1 MESSLPLFSA
11 SGVTVLA
18 AAVAVALILLLVWRP
33 SLTGAPGGKALA
45 FLAFFLLPVGVTALG
60 LSAHVEKAKTTDFC
74 LSCHE
79 MAPYGESLRIDDS
92 AYVPA
97 SHFQNRRIPREQ
109 ACYTCHTTYTMF
121 GGVEAK
127 LQGLRHLYVHYLGEV
142 PKKIELYKPY
152 SNRECLHCHA
162 GARAFESSD
171 LHKEIRADL
180 TGGQTSCLECHDS
193 IHDAARVGELAK
205 WEEAK

>member
-1 MESSLPLFSA
+1 MEASLPLFSA

-18 AAVAVALILLLVWRP
+18 AAAAVALILLVLGRP
-33 SLTGAPGGKALA
+33 SLTAAPGGKALA
-45 FLAFFLLPVGVTALG
+45 FFAFFLLPVGVTALG
-60 LSAHVEKAKTTDFC
+60 LSAHVEKSKSTEFC

-92 AYVPA
+92 SYVPA

-121 GGVEAK
+121 GGVQAK
-127 LQGLRHLYVHYLGEV
+127 LQGLRHVYVHYLGEV
-142 PKKIELYKPY
+142 PAEIQLYKPY

-162 GARAFESSD
+162 GARAFEAND

-180 TGGQTSCLECHDS
+180 SGGQTSCLECHGS
-193 IHDAARVGELAK
+193 IHDAATVGQLAK
-205 WEEAK
+205 WEETE